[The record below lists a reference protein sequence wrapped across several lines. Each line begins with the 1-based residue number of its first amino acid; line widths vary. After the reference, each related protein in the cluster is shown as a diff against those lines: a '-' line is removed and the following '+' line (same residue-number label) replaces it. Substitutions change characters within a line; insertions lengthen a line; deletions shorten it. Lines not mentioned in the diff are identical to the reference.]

1 MNAGNQT
8 TNNQTEFREET
19 TKVTYASGDI
29 VVVAERIEDICSETV
44 AQRIRNAAISNH
56 KILTNF
62 KENTFNGSFNS
73 NDLILLT
80 NITKGLTMYHVSNT
94 ENEFDHQDPTVR
106 KHLNS
111 LERKETLR
119 DSTEEL
125 I

>member
-1 MNAGNQT
+1 MNASSQT
-8 TNNQTEFREET
+8 TKNQTEFRD
-19 TKVTYASGDI
+19 KVTDASGEI

-62 KENTFNGSFNS
+62 TENTFNGSFNS

-80 NITKGLTMYHVSNT
+80 NITKGVTMCHVSNT

-111 LERKETLR
+111 LKRNLGIPQR
-119 DSTEEL
+119 S
-125 I
+125 